1 MNDPF
6 ALDLTIRL
14 LMLGLGSAMFA
25 GSFLAFINKDK
36 INIIIV
42 RKYLFISSRLK
53 LIFVKINL
61 FIKTFLG
68 LLKDKIWFR
77 ENLNS
82 E

>member
-36 INIIIV
+36 NDNEFY
-42 RKYLFISSRLK
+42 KSR
-53 LIFVKINL
+53 
-61 FIKTFLG
+61 TMFLG
-68 LLKDKIWFR
+68 TIGFIITAWTVASLL
-77 ENLNS
+77 NN
-82 E
+82 

>member
-36 INIIIV
+36 NDNEFY
-42 RKYLFISSRLK
+42 KSRT
-53 LIFVKINL
+53 I
-61 FIKTFLG
+61 FLG
-68 LLKDKIWFR
+68 IVGFIITVWTIVSLI
-77 ENLNS
+77 NN
-82 E
+82 

>member
-36 INIIIV
+36 NDNEFYKSRPENGFKRGYMMHV
-42 RKYLFISSRLK
+42 LRGPDPLDTALSLRKFKK
-53 LIFVKINL
+53 LVN
-61 FIKTFLG
+61 
-68 LLKDKIWFR
+68 
-77 ENLNS
+77 
-82 E
+82 

>member
-36 INIIIV
+36 NDNEFY
-42 RKYLFISSRLK
+42 KSRT
-53 LIFVKINL
+53 IFFGDNRIHNYCMDSCFFAK
-61 FIKTFLG
+61 
-68 LLKDKIWFR
+68 
-77 ENLNS
+77 
-82 E
+82 

>member
-36 INIIIV
+36 NDNEF
-42 RKYLFISSRLK
+42 YNQEQF
-53 LIFVKINL
+53 FW
-61 FIKTFLG
+61 G
-68 LLKDKIWFR
+68 Q
-77 ENLNS
+77 
-82 E
+82 

>member
-36 INIIIV
+36 NDNEFY
-42 RKYLFISSRLK
+42 KSRT
-53 LIFVKINL
+53 IFW
-61 FIKTFLG
+61 G
-68 LLKDKIWFR
+68 Q
-77 ENLNS
+77 
-82 E
+82 